1 MKYYLSERTEEM
13 RRSTAVV
20 IAAFAWMEAL
30 LGIGW
35 GISECAAAPQNVAGK
50 WLGTIK
56 APDQE
61 LRIAFEISETKE
73 GGCTAVVHSIDQGAM
88 NIPITTVTL
97 NGDSLRLELKS
108 AFAYE
113 GRLQSDGNTIDGNWI
128 QGDSTPLVMKRV
140 DKIPE
145 LNRPQTPKKPYPY
158 LEEEVLYENQ
168 SANVRIGGTLT
179 IPKGKG
185 PFPAV
190 LLIAG
195 SGPSD
200 RNEAALGHKPFL
212 VLADHLTRQGIVVLR
227 ADKRGVGKTTGT
239 FGSSGMEEFAS
250 DALAGVKYLK
260 SRTEVDAKRIGL
272 IGHSEGGG
280 VASLVAARTRDV
292 SYLVLL
298 ATPGMSAYDI
308 LVLQDGT
315 EAKAGGSTD
324 EEVALI
330 RGFSRRFY
338 SIVLRAKDT
347 SEIERETNALY
358 ATLTD
363 AEKKALGWPNL
374 HGSLSLAWALTPG
387 SRENLRFDIRP
398 VLRQVRCPVL
408 ALNGGKDSQVPPKEN
423 LGGIEKE
430 LKAGGNS
437 DYTIQELPGLNHLL
451 QTCGTGATSEY
462 IKIEETMSPL
472 VLQTVS
478 DWIIAKTGTTRKN
491 AQ

>member
-1 MKYYLSERTEEM
+1 M
-13 RRSTAVV
+13 RKSTAVV
-20 IAAFAWMEAL
+20 IAAFAWMEAM

-50 WLGTIK
+50 WLGIIK
-56 APDQE
+56 TPGMD
-61 LRIAFEISETKE
+61 LRIAFEISQAKE
-73 GGCTAVVHSIDQGAM
+73 GGYTAVAHSIDQGAR
-88 NIPITTVTL
+88 NIPISTVTV

-108 AFAYE
+108 AFSYE
-113 GRLQSDGNTIDGNWI
+113 GKLQPDGNTIDGNWV

-145 LNRPQTPKKPYPY
+145 LSRPQTPKKPYPY
-158 LEEEVLYENQ
+158 IEEEVLYENH
-168 SANVRIGGTLT
+168 SANVRIAGTLT

-200 RNEAALGHKPFL
+200 RDESALGHRPFL
-212 VLADHLTRQGIVVLR
+212 VLADHLTRQGIAVLR

-239 FGSSGMEEFAS
+239 FSTSGIEEFAS
-250 DALAGVKYLK
+250 DALAGVEYLK
-260 SRTEVDAKRIGL
+260 SRTEVDSKRIGL

-280 VASLVAARTRDV
+280 VAPMVAVQTRDV
-292 SYLVLL
+292 SYIVLL
-298 ATPGMSAYDI
+298 AAPGMSAYDI

-338 SIVLRAKDT
+338 TVVLRAKDT

-358 ATLTD
+358 AALTD
-363 AEKKALGWPNL
+363 AEKKAIGWPNL
-374 HGSLSLAWALTPG
+374 HGTLNLSWALNPG
-387 SRENLRFDIRP
+387 SRENLKFDIRP

-423 LGGIEKE
+423 LGGIERE
-430 LKAGGNS
+430 LKAGGDS
-437 DYTIQELPGLNHLL
+437 DYTVRELPGLNHLF

-478 DWIIAKTGTTRKN
+478 DWIIAKTSTTRIN
-491 AQ
+491 AR